1 MKGYNKLEEKER
13 ELIKTVMEG
22 STDMKFVL
30 FEKLE
35 KELRKDTEVL
45 VKKFSCEAQGSAKVE
60 AVAAETKAEQDE
72 AQAPEKEEEVKK
84 SKKASKTSKKNKKT
98 EYSMFFGEVRK
109 TGYRHGDKLPENAPT
124 VLTSCRKDTD
134 ACVVAALVNNHGI
147 ATNAVWGTGYKY
159 PIVFGKLSL
168 NELEAIKEDIIANF
182 PENAERIGENTTENG
197 KSENF
202 YYDEI
207 EEGNF
212 CNRIIDKDGKIT
224 YFGYIVDQNLCF
236 YRNPDESTIVVDMEF
251 FFMPKWGTKA
261 SKEDYEVK
269 IEAINSLIKR
279 AFDTDNVYEDIEANA
294 IIEEAEKQQKAYKES
309 HKSRRGRR
317 ASNLTDEERAENIRR
332 RDEELEAEKQYRES
346 IEGQKE
352 LEETTAS
359 TESRKEKRKAHKRG
373 RKSQKKAPK
382 IMAED

>member
-13 ELIKTVMEG
+13 ELIKAVMKG

-35 KELRKDTEVL
+35 KELKKDAEVL
-45 VKKFSCEAQGSAKVE
+45 AKKFSCEAQSSVKVE
-60 AVAAETKAEQDE
+60 TIAVETKAE
-72 AQAPEKEEEVKK
+72 PVKEEVKK
-84 SKKASKTSKKNKKT
+84 NKKTSKKDKKT
-98 EYSMFFGEVRK
+98 EYSMFFKEVEK
-109 TGYRHGDKLPENAPT
+109 TGYEHGDKLPENAPT
-124 VLTSCRKDTD
+124 VLTTCRKDTD
-134 ACVVAALVNNHGI
+134 ACVVAALVNNNGI

-168 NELEAIKEDIIANF
+168 DELAKVKEDIIANF

-202 YYDEI
+202 YYDEL

-212 CNRIIDKDGKIT
+212 CNRIMGRDGKVT
-224 YFGYIVDQNLCF
+224 YFGYIVEQNICF
-236 YRNPDESTIVVDMEF
+236 YRNPDESISMVDMKY

-269 IEAINSLIKR
+269 IDAINSLIKR
-279 AFDTDNVYEDIEANA
+279 AFDTDRVYKDIETNA
-294 IIEEAEKQQKAYKES
+294 VIEEAERQKEAYEES
-309 HKSRRGRR
+309 YKSRRGRR

-332 RDEELEAEKQYRES
+332 RDEELEAERQYRES
-346 IEGQKE
+346 VEGQKE
-352 LEETTAS
+352 LEEITAS

-373 RKSQKKAPK
+373 RRNQKKAPEV
-382 IMAED
+382 MAED

>member
-13 ELIKTVMEG
+13 ELIKEVMKG

-30 FEKLE
+30 FKKLE
-35 KELRKDTEVL
+35 KELKKDAEVL
-45 VKKFSCEAQGSAKVE
+45 AKEFSCEVQSSAKVE
-60 AVAAETKAEQDE
+60 TVAAA
-72 AQAPEKEEEVKK
+72 EKEAKE
-84 SKKASKTSKKNKKT
+84 SKKTSKSSKKNKKT
-98 EYSMFFGEVRK
+98 EYSMFFDEVRK
-109 TGYRHGDKLPENAPT
+109 TGYEHGDKLPENAPT

-168 NELEAIKEDIIANF
+168 DELEKIKEAIITNF

-202 YYDEI
+202 YYDEL

-212 CNRIIDKDGKIT
+212 CNRIIGKDGKVT

-236 YRNPDESTIVVDMEF
+236 YRNPDESTIIVDMKF
-251 FFMPKWGTKA
+251 FFMSKWGTKA
-261 SKEDYEVK
+261 SKKDYEIK

-279 AFDTDNVYEDIEANA
+279 AFDTDKTYKDIEANA
-294 IIEEAEKQQKAYKES
+294 IIEEAEKQQEAYKES

-332 RDEELEAEKQYRES
+332 RDEELEAERQYRES
-346 IEGQKE
+346 MEGQKE
-352 LEETTAS
+352 LEETIAS

-373 RKSQKKAPK
+373 RRSQKKVPEV
-382 IMAED
+382 MAED